1 MYLKNRKIA
10 LKSLFGSHNYNLNDE
25 QSDYDY
31 KYFIFPTFDD
41 LYTGKMFSTSHIG
54 VIDYDVHDIRK
65 LVDLFWKANIN
76 FLEVL
81 YSKEFACVD
90 EIKGI
95 IFMRDKI
102 VTMNLPYLYSACKG
116 MHFEK
121 MKNLIK
127 GTEGTKHLV
136 SQYGYDTKQAM
147 HAYRVLDFCIR
158 FAETDFTD
166 FEKALR
172 YTDNEA
178 KELLYIKNGK
188 FSLDDFQYI
197 SNGLYEQFKK
207 EEELYKSHK
216 PDEETKEKLYNLV
229 KKIIKNNLC
238 RLVG

>member
-1 MYLKNRKIA
+1 MYLGNREIA
-10 LKSLFGSHNYNLNDE
+10 LKALFGSHNYNLNDE

-31 KYFIFPTFDD
+31 KYFILPTFDD
-41 LYTGKMFSTSHIG
+41 LYTGKMFSTSHVG
-54 VIDYDVHDIRK
+54 EVDYDVHDIRK

-81 YSKEFACVD
+81 YSKELTCLK
-90 EIKGI
+90 EIQDI
-95 IFMRDKI
+95 ILIRDKI

-121 MKNLIK
+121 MKNLLK

-158 FAETDFTD
+158 FAKTNFTD

-172 YTDNEA
+172 YTDEEA
-178 KELLYIKNGK
+178 KQLLSIKHGRFNVMEFEAVATALLGE
-188 FSLDDFQYI
+188 FS
-197 SNGLYEQFKK
+197 KH
-207 EEELYKSHK
+207 EEAFIQRE
-216 PDEETKEKLYNLV
+216 PDLETKEILSDLIRI
-229 KKIIKNNLC
+229 IIKRNLLNL
-238 RLVG
+238 RD